1 MDIQKINLDRKITAR
16 KLNARLYTML
26 GNLPDITKD
35 SFRSEAETLVLLNF
49 ESSQMDQV
57 QGNFILFA
65 IGKPSIFDKSL
76 KV

>member
-1 MDIQKINLDRKITAR
+1 MDIHKINLDGNINAI
-16 KLNARLYTML
+16 KLNARLYTIL
-26 GNLPDITKD
+26 KSLPDITKD